1 MKLDRIFSFLV
12 PKDRKFFP
20 LFNEV
25 ADNLVA
31 TSELL
36 IKLLGETNPGKRIE
50 YIKAIH
56 DAEHLGDD
64 LTRKLLH
71 ELNVTFITPF
81 EREDIHELA
90 ERMDSVVD
98 LIHGAAKRINIYNV
112 SGFPPVV
119 DFPLSP
125 LVELGGIISIG
136 DYVYFTDPLTIN
148 GPLNF
153 AGAVQNVIVNYPRGI
168 NQLVI
173 DASLPGTVPIT
184 NNVNYFLYIKNSV
197 SESHGVLGHYCTF
210 TIENGSSS
218 KIELFAVESEV
229 MKSFP

>member
-112 SGFPPVV
+112 SGFPEEFMQIAV
-119 DFPLSP
+119 
-125 LVELGGIISIG
+125 IIH
-136 DYVYFTDPLTIN
+136 
-148 GPLNF
+148 
-153 AGAVQNVIVNYPRGI
+153 AAVLEI
-168 NQLVI
+168 QLV
-173 DASLPGTVPIT
+173 LR
-184 NNVNYFLYIKNSV
+184 NVKDVNDFKLYLNS
-197 SESHGVLGHYCTF
+197 C
-210 TIENGSSS
+210 S
-218 KIELFAVESEV
+218 KISAMESEV
-229 MKSFP
+229 DDIYQSFLANLFENEMNAIELLKKRDILASLEKAIDRCDDVGNVFSTLIVKMG